1 MSDRQIENVVI
12 IGSGPAGYT
21 AAIYAARANLKPVV
35 FEGLQAGGIPGGQ
48 LMTTTE
54 VENFPGFPEGITG
67 PQLMSRMKAQA
78 ERWGTECYT
87 EDVIE
92 VDLSQRPFTVRS
104 EERELKAHSI
114 IIATGATAK
123 KLGLPSEKI
132 YWSNGLSACAICDGA
147 SPMFIGEELVVIG
160 GGDSA
165 AEEAVYLTKYG
176 SHVHLLVR
184 REEMRA
190 SKAMQDRVLAN
201 PKVTVH
207 WNTEAVD
214 VFGENNRM
222 SGIRV
227 RNRKTGEETDIKAKG
242 LFYAI
247 GHNPNT
253 SLFKGQLELDK
264 VGYIVVKP
272 GTVVTSIEG
281 VYAAGDVQDH
291 EYRQAI
297 SAAGTGCMAAL
308 LAERWLSEHNLIIE
322 YHQTSPPETKETVE
336 EVSQVKTEVETESNF
351 DINATRHYGGYA
363 LRKLFHESDRLL
375 IVKYVS
381 PTCGPCKTLTPI
393 LNKVIDEY
401 KGKLYLIEIDITQ
414 DPEVAQ
420 MGQVTGT
427 PTIQFFRNQELLA
440 AMKGVKQKSEFRQV
454 IDKYLGTEE
463 SQPSQPQAKATK
475 TEVTS
480 DSATI
485 TAKTESSFD
494 INTTRHYGGYALR
507 KLFHE
512 SDRLLMVKYV
522 SPTCGSCKAVTPILA
537 QVVDEYEGK
546 IHAVEIDITKE
557 KEITKQ
563 SKIQATPTIQ
573 FFRNQELLEEVR
585 GFKQKQEYR
594 QVIDKYLVTVASDH

>member
-1 MSDRQIENVVI
+1 MNDRQIENMVI

-54 VENFPGFPEGITG
+54 VENFPGFPDGITG
-67 PQLMSRMKAQA
+67 PELMTRMKAQA

-104 EERELKAHSI
+104 EERELKTNSI
-114 IIATGATAK
+114 VIATGATAK

-132 YWSNGLSACAICDGA
+132 YWNNGISACAICDGA
-147 SPMFIGEELVVIG
+147 SPIFAGEDLIVIG

-184 REEMRA
+184 REQMRA

-201 PKVTVH
+201 PKITVH

-222 SGIRV
+222 TGIRV
-227 RNRKTGEETDIKAKG
+227 LNNQTGQETEIKAKG

-253 SLFKGQLELDK
+253 SLFKGKLELDE
-264 VGYIVVKP
+264 VGYIIVKP
-272 GTVVTSIEG
+272 GTVETSVEG

-291 EYRQAI
+291 EYRQAV

-308 LAERWLSEHNLIIE
+308 SAERWLSEHNLITE
-322 YHQTSPPETKETVE
+322 YHAVLASAEQGVEVE
-336 EVSQVKTEVETESNF
+336 ESPEET
-351 DINATRHYGGYA
+351 
-363 LRKLFHESDRLL
+363 
-375 IVKYVS
+375 
-381 PTCGPCKTLTPI
+381 
-393 LNKVIDEY
+393 
-401 KGKLYLIEIDITQ
+401 IED
-414 DPEVAQ
+414 
-420 MGQVTGT
+420 
-427 PTIQFFRNQELLA
+427 
-440 AMKGVKQKSEFRQV
+440 
-454 IDKYLGTEE
+454 
-463 SQPSQPQAKATK
+463 
-475 TEVTS
+475 TS
-480 DSATI
+480 DSFELNA
-485 TAKTESSFD
+485 
-494 INTTRHYGGYALR
+494 TRHYGGYALR

-522 SPTCGSCKAVTPILA
+522 SPTCGPCKTLTPILNK
-537 QVVDEYEGK
+537 VIDEYEGK
-546 IHAVEIDITKE
+546 IHFVEIDITKDP
-557 KEITKQ
+557 EIAKMGQ
-563 SKIQATPTIQ
+563 VVGTPTIQ
-573 FFRNQELLEEVR
+573 FFHNQELVEEMKGV
-585 GFKQKQEYR
+585 KQKSEFR
-594 QVIDKYLVTVASDH
+594 RVIENYLPVTLTNN